1 MKQYRWFRADRCR
14 VCGQCLSFCP
24 VVSLPAGAARSD
36 RIIARE
42 GSINESLSLSYCT
55 TCNACNVI
63 CPTQSH
69 PYELVLERYDEAQR
83 NEGLPGI
90 ARLVFPNEYLN
101 IWTITGALLTRKEK
115 HFLKQW
121 KNNLHE
127 NHSTIMLTGFYTNL
141 VPFLLDQVMFQ
152 NSTIPIAGSEGLWG
166 CGGDAHKLG
175 LVDITETIALLLK
188 NKLHSMKVKKVICFM
203 EAEAAMLQEILPQ
216 YYGIDYNITII
227 PIEEWLLQQIKQ
239 GDITISAPL
248 AIRIAVHD
256 NCMSRYLNGKPQ
268 KTMREIVKRCGGL
281 SVEMEH
287 AKEKSLCCG
296 WAATIPSLYR
306 NASLFGIALYLLYS
320 LDKRLREGVDAKADV
335 MVTGCPAC
343 YIFLSVAQY
352 VTRRKIKIMHLTQV
366 VSLAAGQPHNAI
378 MDRRVRDILA
388 GIIFFLLRWIS
399 SRSVREHFHPAP
411 PQTDDVQAIPVLNK
425 SDAKTLQRI
434 RSILDS
440 PLLTNCITQ
449 WLIAMMVRLAV
460 RLYGLYLAFKRK
472 QFIRKQRSKVSG

>member
-1 MKQYRWFRADRCR
+1 
-14 VCGQCLSFCP
+14 
-24 VVSLPAGAARSD
+24 
-36 RIIARE
+36 
-42 GSINESLSLSYCT
+42 
-55 TCNACNVI
+55 
-63 CPTQSH
+63 
-69 PYELVLERYDEAQR
+69 
-83 NEGLPGI
+83 
-90 ARLVFPNEYLN
+90 
-101 IWTITGALLTRKEK
+101 
-115 HFLKQW
+115 
-121 KNNLHE
+121 
-127 NHSTIMLTGFYTNL
+127 MLTGFYTNL

-152 NSTIPIAGSEGLWG
+152 NSTVPIAGSEGLWG
-166 CGGDAHKLG
+166 SGGDAHKLG

-188 NKLHSMKVKKVICFM
+188 NKLHSMKVKKIICFM
-203 EAEAAMLQEILPQ
+203 EAEAAMLQEILPR

-239 GDITISAPL
+239 GDITIRAPL
-248 AIRIAVHD
+248 DIRIAVHD

-366 VSLAAGQPHNAI
+366 VSLAAGQPHNSM
-378 MDRRVRDILA
+378 MDRRVRDIIA
-388 GIIFFLLRWIS
+388 GIIFFLLRWVS

-425 SDAKTLQRI
+425 SDAKILLRI

-440 PLLTNCITQ
+440 PLLTNRITQ

-472 QFIRKQRSKVSG
+472 QFISKQR